1 MWSLLLA
8 AFFNENPVLIHH
20 RQRWIRKQHLV
31 CLRSFLGERG
41 QCHYVEVERKER
53 EGRSLALP
61 LPFLDLLFWVCC
73 GVRDLR
79 KVLKHLNVEARPA
92 EPSCELAVN
101 AVCYE
106 TQAPKCQCICNTFQG
121 WVRRPGAVDEFFIFF
136 IYLFCSLGNLRC
148 VGSSSSCWKI
158 IRLQRIDP
166 NGEGRRF
173 WLCHCVWSARPF
185 QIPCPGM
192 D

>member
-1 MWSLLLA
+1 MFKNKPSGVIPMYFFFKFSQEILIYNRGLEPLFYLAILSLVLAMWSLLLA

-79 KVLKHLNVEARPA
+79 KVLKHLNVEASPA

-121 WVRRPGAVDEFFIFF
+121 RVRRPGAVDEFFIFLY
-136 IYLFCSLGNLRC
+136 IYFAHWEIWG
-148 VGSSSSCWKI
+148 V
-158 IRLQRIDP
+158 
-166 NGEGRRF
+166 
-173 WLCHCVWSARPF
+173 
-185 QIPCPGM
+185 
-192 D
+192 